1 MHCPFRGVSGRSPE
15 QDAQPF
21 LRVAAGGLEKWWWRR
36 ETLQGFCGYSATLP
50 CLLTIPTLLYYISA
64 VNTVLYCF
72 RLVVGKERRKADRK
86 RRRKPQTLTA
96 EQFEVFRTRLDERGD
111 VPPPQH
117 ESYMMG
123 EIVRGV
129 YPQLKKLREN
139 GYTLK
144 MLVRVFEENGVVIT
158 IHALSTY
165 LKNLALPREQ
175 APAKAAIKGTVG
187 SATVEARRGQFQMKP
202 DVTL

>member
-1 MHCPFRGVSGRSPE
+1 
-15 QDAQPF
+15 
-21 LRVAAGGLEKWWWRR
+21 LEKWWWRR
-36 ETLQGFCGYSATLP
+36 ETPQGFCGYSAHLAVPPNDSDFQYNTHLRVVI
-50 CLLTIPTLLYYISA
+50 CYYLHVPFVRI
-64 VNTVLYCF
+64 
-72 RLVVGKERRKADRK
+72 RMGKGMGKE
-86 RRRKPQTLTA
+86 RRKPQTLTV
-96 EQFEVFRTRLDERGD
+96 EQFEVFRTRLDERGN
-111 VPPPQH
+111 VPPPQP

-144 MLVRVFEENGVVIT
+144 MLVRVFEENGVTIT

-165 LKNLALPREQ
+165 LKNLALPKEH
-175 APAKAAIKGTVG
+175 APIKAASKGAVN
-187 SATVEARRGQFQMKP
+187 SPTVEVRPGQFQMKP

>member
-1 MHCPFRGVSGRSPE
+1 M
-15 QDAQPF
+15 
-21 LRVAAGGLEKWWWRR
+21 EKQRR
-36 ETLQGFCGYSATLP
+36 
-50 CLLTIPTLLYYISA
+50 
-64 VNTVLYCF
+64 N
-72 RLVVGKERRKADRK
+72 
-86 RRRKPQTLTA
+86 PQTLTA
-96 EQFEVFRTRLDERGD
+96 EQFEVFRTRLDERGN
-111 VPPPQH
+111 VPPPQP

-165 LKNLALPREQ
+165 LKNLALPTRGTRSSKSE
-175 APAKAAIKGTVG
+175 PVRTVG
-187 SATVEARRGQFQMKP
+187 SPTVEVRRGQFQMKP

>member
-1 MHCPFRGVSGRSPE
+1 M
-15 QDAQPF
+15 
-21 LRVAAGGLEKWWWRR
+21 EK
-36 ETLQGFCGYSATLP
+36 A
-50 CLLTIPTLLYYISA
+50 
-64 VNTVLYCF
+64 
-72 RLVVGKERRKADRK
+72 RRKV
-86 RRRKPQTLTA
+86 QMLTA
-96 EQFEVFRTRLDERGD
+96 DQLEVFRTRLTQKGTE
-111 VPPPQH
+111 PLPQP

-144 MLVRVFEENGVVIT
+144 MLVRAFEENGVVIT

-175 APAKAAIKGTVG
+175 APVKAASKGTVG
-187 SATVEARRGQFQMKP
+187 STTVEVRRGQFQMKP

>member
-1 MHCPFRGVSGRSPE
+1 ME
-15 QDAQPF
+15 
-21 LRVAAGGLEKWWWRR
+21 
-36 ETLQGFCGYSATLP
+36 
-50 CLLTIPTLLYYISA
+50 
-64 VNTVLYCF
+64 
-72 RLVVGKERRKADRK
+72 KERRKA
-86 RRRKPQTLTA
+86 QMLTA
-96 EQFEVFRTRLDERGD
+96 EQFEVFRTRLDERGN
-111 VPPPQH
+111 VPPPQP
-117 ESYMMG
+117 ETFMMG

-139 GYTLK
+139 GYMLK

-175 APAKAAIKGTVG
+175 APAKAAIRGTAG
-187 SATVEARRGQFQMKP
+187 SPTVEVRRGQFQIKP

>member
-1 MHCPFRGVSGRSPE
+1 ME
-15 QDAQPF
+15 
-21 LRVAAGGLEKWWWRR
+21 
-36 ETLQGFCGYSATLP
+36 
-50 CLLTIPTLLYYISA
+50 
-64 VNTVLYCF
+64 
-72 RLVVGKERRKADRK
+72 KERRKA
-86 RRRKPQTLTA
+86 QMLTA
-96 EQFEVFRTRLDERGD
+96 EQFEVFRTRLDERGN
-111 VPPPQH
+111 VPPPQP
-117 ESYMMG
+117 ESFMMG

-175 APAKAAIKGTVG
+175 APVKAGIKGTVG
-187 SATVEARRGQFQMKP
+187 SPTVEVRPGQFQMKQ

>member
-1 MHCPFRGVSGRSPE
+1 M
-15 QDAQPF
+15 
-21 LRVAAGGLEKWWWRR
+21 EKGMR
-36 ETLQGFCGYSATLP
+36 
-50 CLLTIPTLLYYISA
+50 
-64 VNTVLYCF
+64 
-72 RLVVGKERRKADRK
+72 KE
-86 RRRKPQTLTA
+86 RRKPQTLTV
-96 EQFEVFRTRLDERGD
+96 EQFEVFRTRLDERGNE
-111 VPPPQH
+111 PPPQP

-144 MLVRVFEENGVVIT
+144 MLVRVFEENGVTIT

-165 LKNLALPREQ
+165 LKNLTLPKEH
-175 APAKAAIKGTVG
+175 APVKATSEGTAR
-187 SATVEARRGQFQMKP
+187 SPTVEEKHGQFQMKP

>member
-1 MHCPFRGVSGRSPE
+1 ME
-15 QDAQPF
+15 
-21 LRVAAGGLEKWWWRR
+21 
-36 ETLQGFCGYSATLP
+36 
-50 CLLTIPTLLYYISA
+50 
-64 VNTVLYCF
+64 
-72 RLVVGKERRKADRK
+72 KERRKA
-86 RRRKPQTLTA
+86 QMLTA
-96 EQFEVFRTRLDERGD
+96 EQFEVFRTRLDERGN
-111 VPPPQH
+111 VPPPQP

-144 MLVRVFEENGVVIT
+144 MLVRVFEENGVTIT

-165 LKNLALPREQ
+165 LKNLALTEELTP
-175 APAKAAIKGTVG
+175 IKTASKVTVG
-187 SATVEARRGQFQMKP
+187 SPTVEVRRGQFQMKP